1 MAAELIAKGVSDEC
15 GCPEETWN
23 INGIDVLIHL
33 EPDGRGEICLDAGD
47 WQDDKMVS
55 CCGIDDLRQQT
66 FIWVCGLPCEND
78 VTPPAEGDAYV

>member
-33 EPDGRGEICLDAGD
+33 EPDGRGEIFLDAGG
-47 WQDDKMVS
+47 WQNEKIVD
-55 CCGIDDLRQQT
+55 CCGIDHLLQQASA
-66 FIWVCGLPCEND
+66 WVRSLPCED
-78 VTPPAEGDAYV
+78 DATPPAEEAAE